1 MLWRIFWSENLG
13 AIGTVPLFPRN
24 KKNEAKEPSLCFTL
38 NEVLPMNKI
47 EITSVEE
54 NSIAHE
60 LGIEAGDFLVSI
72 NGQKI
77 QDVFD
82 YRFHC
87 ADSEIL
93 LEIEKKN
100 GDRWQFEIEKD
111 EAEDLGIEFASPL
124 LDEERSCRNKC
135 IFCFID
141 QLPKGL
147 RESLYFKD
155 DDARLSFLFGNYITA
170 TNLPD
175 SEIDRIIRYRM
186 SPVNISVHTTN
197 PELRVKMLNNRFAGD
212 ILDKIRRFT
221 SAGITVNTQ
230 IVVCPGINDGE
241 ELDRTIRDLTSLGP
255 QLHSISV
262 VPVGLTKF
270 RDGLPELKPFDRDK
284 AIEVGDQVENWQNRL
299 LKKYNSRIVYLA
311 DEIYIMA
318 GREFPPPEAYEDFPQ
333 IENGVGMVSSFMQE
347 IEEALED
354 MKASGFEWTGERT
367 VSVATGVLVYDCFK
381 RIVSSVEKAL
391 RGLKIN
397 VYKVR
402 NTFFGESIT
411 VTGLLTG
418 CDLIRELKGKTLGE
432 KLYLGRNMFRS
443 GTDVMLD
450 DVSANELERKL
461 GVKVQIV
468 DTNGHAFIDALVRK

>member
-1 MLWRIFWSENLG
+1 
-13 AIGTVPLFPRN
+13 
-24 KKNEAKEPSLCFTL
+24 
-38 NEVLPMNKI
+38 MNKI
-47 EITSVEE
+47 EITYVEK

-72 NGQKI
+72 NGQEI
-77 QDVFD
+77 EDVFD

-93 LEIEKKN
+93 LEVEKKD
-100 GDRWQFEIEKD
+100 GERWQVEIDKD
-111 EAEDLGIEFASPL
+111 ESEDLGIEFASPL
-124 LDEERSCRNKC
+124 LDDERSCRNKC

-141 QLPKGL
+141 QLPKGM
-147 RESLYFKD
+147 RDTLYFKD
-155 DDARLSFLFGNYITA
+155 DDARLSFLFGNYITT
-170 TNLPD
+170 TNLSD
-175 SEIDRIIRYRM
+175 KEIDRIIRYHM

-197 PELRVKMLNNRFAGD
+197 PELRIKMLNNRFAGD
-212 ILDKIRRFT
+212 VMDKIRKFT

-241 ELDRTIRDLTSLGP
+241 ELDRTIRDLTGLCP
-255 QLHSISV
+255 QLHSVSV

-270 RDGLPELKPFDRDK
+270 RDGLPELKPFNRDI
-284 AIEVGDQVENWQNRL
+284 AIEVMEQVEKWQSRL
-299 LKKYNSRIVYLA
+299 LKEYDSRVVYLA

-318 GREFPPPEAYEDFPQ
+318 GRELPPYEDYEDFPQ
-333 IENGVGMVSSFMQE
+333 IENGVGMVSSFTQE
-347 IEEALED
+347 VEEALED
-354 MKASGFEWTGERT
+354 LEATRPGAVVEKT
-367 VSVATGVLVYDCFK
+367 VSVATGVLVYDHFK
-381 RIVSSVEKAL
+381 RIASSIEKAI

-402 NTFFGESIT
+402 NTFLGESIT

-418 CDLIRELKGKTLGE
+418 CDLVRELTGKDLGK
-432 KLYLGRNMFRS
+432 KLYLSRNMFRS

-450 DVSANELERKL
+450 DVSTTELEEKL

-468 DTNGHAFIDALVRK
+468 DTNGHAFIEALVQK